1 MIRIAASEIYL
12 KAEKANLA
20 DQVVRLTQSCEKMTL
35 QSATDR
41 AELDKIT
48 VRSATPVLGRHIALL
63 TTIRLSTLV
72 ERNFDPG
79 K

>member
-48 VRSATPVLGRHIALL
+48 VRSATVLGRHIVLL
-63 TTIRLSTLV
+63 TTIRLSALV